1 MTHTRIGPEKRTIK
15 HYESPSLKSKNT
27 EELKMAKC
35 EICGNDYDNAL
46 EIIVEGESHVFDS
59 LVRYSLDRRA
69 GIASVVASLDSLAA
83 TSLG

>member
-1 MTHTRIGPEKRTIK
+1 
-15 HYESPSLKSKNT
+15 
-27 EELKMAKC
+27 MAKC
-35 EICGNDYDNAL
+35 EICGNDYDKAL